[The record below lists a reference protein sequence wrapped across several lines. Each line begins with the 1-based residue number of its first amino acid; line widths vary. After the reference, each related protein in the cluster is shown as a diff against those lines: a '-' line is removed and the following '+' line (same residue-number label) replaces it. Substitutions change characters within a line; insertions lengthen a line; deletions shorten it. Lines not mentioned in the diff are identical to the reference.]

1 MSVAKNTYRTFDR
14 FKIEFQKAWPDVRKD
29 KRVASDVEAIRA
41 FSYYCAGLR
50 LGGADSAGISIGL
63 IEMLKKTEAWTKN
76 EMGASVLRNPESGTL
91 FITDKANESLWEI
104 WHNDAF
110 ILGGIHSLS
119 RKGFTLVSV
128 NEWEKNTKP
137 PADLCNKAVAGFNQ
151 LDFADFTKEFPLRV
165 TQREIIGIQ
174 KFGYSKIETGANV
187 VYKLNPKEQQS
198 AENATLFDYRKYAD
212 NFGR

>member
-14 FKIEFQKAWPDVRKD
+14 FKIEFQEAWRNVRTGK
-29 KRVASDVEAIRA
+29 VASDVEAIRA

-63 IEMLKKTEAWTKN
+63 IEMLKKTEAWKN
-76 EMGASVLRNPESGTL
+76 KKMDASVLKNPESGTL

-119 RKGFTLVSV
+119 RKGFTLVSAD
-128 NEWEKNTKP
+128 EWEEKAIRP
-137 PADLCNKAVAGFNQ
+137 SDLLNKAVAGFNQ
-151 LDFADFTKEFPLRV
+151 LDFADFTKERPLRV
-165 TQREIIGIQ
+165 TQREIAGIQ
-174 KFGYSKIETGANV
+174 EFGYSKIERGANV
-187 VYKLNPKEQQS
+187 VYKLDPKKQQR
-198 AENATLFDYRKYAD
+198 AEDATFKAFRSYAD
-212 NFGR
+212 TFGE